1 MACGRQGAYQKG
13 ITLSRETEVW
23 LNTMV
28 LRGCTETHGMPW
40 WDNEGIRIS
49 EGSEGN
55 IYPHAIPMA
64 DVNEKLFNFEVIER
78 PIFVPVACDITQ
90 AETLVDGVPTR
101 FVKVDGRKAMIAD
114 DELSSDSTNVD
125 AMGVFRSG
133 FTGHPFKG
141 LADAVEA
148 VTDEN
153 LPVFSAG
160 LLRKRAVGWVSFTL
174 PETRTES
181 DFEFYPF
188 LTGST
193 SFDGTLATTFASH
206 TGIVECDNTLDGAN
220 MTDRRIKVR
229 HSRHSKLRLESARD
243 ALQILVQSGDETAKA
258 VHDLSVW
265 KISETEWVN
274 LLNVLVPIPEDEDNK
289 RGITVALNKR
299 ETLEDLYRTDP
310 RCATWKGT
318 ALGVLQ
324 TFNTFGQHEQQ
335 VRGDAHRAERN
346 MAAVLS
352 GRAAKSDVSVLT
364 ALTAV
369 AGSN

>member
-1 MACGRQGAYQKG
+1 MS
-13 ITLSRETEVW
+13 LETAKW

-28 LRGCTETHGMPW
+28 LRGCTSTHGMPW
-40 WDNEGIRIS
+40 WDDEGIRVA
-49 EGSEGN
+49 EGTTGN
-55 IYPHAIPMA
+55 IYTGPIPMA
-64 DVNEKLFNFEVIER
+64 DVNEKLFNFEVVER
-78 PIFVPVACDITQ
+78 PLFVPVACDIFHSSFIG
-90 AETLVDGVPTR
+90 EDGVPMR
-101 FVKVDGRKAMIAD
+101 YVQIDGRKAIIAD
-114 DELSSDSTNVD
+114 DELSGQPDTVD
-125 AMGVFRSG
+125 AMAVFKAG
-133 FTGHPFKG
+133 YQCHPYRG
-141 LADAVEA
+141 LAQSVEA
-148 VTDEN
+148 IVSDDT
-153 LPVFSAG
+153 LKVFSAG
-160 LLRKRAVGWVSFTL
+160 LLRKRAVGWISFTL

-188 LTGST
+188 ITGST

-243 ALQILVQSGDETAKA
+243 ALQILVESADETAKA

-274 LLNVLVPIPEDEDNK
+274 LLNALVPIPQNEDNK

-299 ETLEDLYRTDP
+299 EKLEELYRTDP

-324 TFNTFGQHEQQ
+324 TFNTFSQHDQQ

-352 GRAAKSDVSVLT
+352 GRAAKADSKVLD
-364 ALTAV
+364 ALQLV
-369 AGSN
+369 AGN